1 MPELVSRLSSLGYT
15 EPTPIQSLAIPAILA
30 GQDVMGKAQTGT
42 GKTAA
47 FTLPILQHLVSSR
60 RAFDSSADK
69 SVDNSADKSISHG
82 VNGECQQK
90 KQAVGALILTPTR
103 ELAMQVHKSVD
114 TYAQDPESSTVKDS
128 AEHQGGLGLR
138 SALIYGGV
146 SIDKQAAVLAEGI
159 DIIVATPGRLL
170 DHLSRGNLQLNA
182 LDFLVLDEADR
193 MLDLGFKDDI
203 NKILKALPKT
213 AMNKKRQT
221 LLFSATFNPSVY
233 SLSQKWLNKPTLIEM
248 AEKNRVASQVE
259 QVVYQVDSDKKISI
273 ISHLLNKNLFNKNLL
288 NKIKLNNPVDHLDR
302 APQALIFCRKK
313 QGVDTLVQALQQQ
326 GILAQALHGD
336 LSQSVREQ
344 VLTQFK
350 QADTQVL
357 VATDVAARGLNINAL
372 AFVFNYELPFNAE
385 DYVHRIGRTGRAG
398 NTGRA
403 ITLYSE
409 EDALLLEQI
418 ETLLDTRLPQQ
429 WLTGFE
435 PDLTKSTPVDYKNT
449 KAAQKKR
456 ARRRALDH
464 RKR

>member
-1 MPELVSRLSSLGYT
+1 MSFSSIGLMPELVSRLSTLGYT
-15 EPTPIQSLAIPAILA
+15 DPTPIQSLAVPAILA

-47 FTLPILQHLVSSR
+47 FTLPILQHLVSAR
-60 RAFDSSADK
+60 QAFEK
-69 SVDNSADKSISHG
+69 SVDNSSDNSANNSVSHS
-82 VNGECQQK
+82 VNGECQKK

-103 ELAMQVHKSVD
+103 ELAIQVHKSVN
-114 TYAQDPESSTVKDS
+114 TYAQDLLLSRVEGG
-128 AEHQGGLGLR
+128 AEQQSGSGFCC
-138 SALIYGGV
+138 ALIYGGV
-146 SIDKQAAVLAEGI
+146 SIDKQAAVLAQGC

-170 DHLSRGNLQLNA
+170 DHLSRGNLSLNT

-203 NKILKALPKT
+203 NSILKALPKR
-213 AMNKKRQT
+213 ASGINKKRQT
-221 LLFSATFNPSVY
+221 LFFSATFNPSVFN
-233 SLSQKWLNKPTLIEM
+233 LSQKWLNKPTLIEM
-248 AEKNRVASQVE
+248 DEKNRVASQVE
-259 QVVYQVDSDKKISI
+259 QIVYQVDSDKKTAVIC
-273 ISHLLNKNLFNKNLL
+273 HLINK
-288 NKIKLNNPVDHLDR
+288 DR
-302 APQALIFCRKK
+302 RHIEAVHSSLESQVLIFCRKR
-313 QGVDTLVQALQQQ
+313 QGVDQLVQALQTQ
-326 GILAQALHGD
+326 GIEAQALHGD

-350 QADTQVL
+350 QADVQVL
-357 VATDVAARGLNINAL
+357 VATDVAARGLDIETLNTVI
-372 AFVFNYELPFNAE
+372 NYELPFKAE

-398 NTGRA
+398 NSGKA
-403 ITLYSE
+403 ITLYNE

-449 KAAQKKR
+449 KSAQKKR
-456 ARRRALDH
+456 ARRRALNH